1 MYSIS
6 KSAVTLILILLSTAA
21 FAQEKDSDLCEMT
34 SKKVNDTTFVNL
46 KDFTDKF
53 IYDLKYATA
62 DNFLKEVVYDCAE
75 CYLRLKTV
83 KALLIA
89 SELVAKDGY
98 KIKLFDCYRSLDV
111 QKKMWKIVNNPSYVA
126 NPKTGSVHNRGKAV
140 DLTLVDSDGNE
151 LDMGTAFDSFSPKA
165 GHNYKRLS
173 NKILKNRLYLKN
185 KMIESGFAPL
195 SSEWWHYNLDDK
207 LIDDVAN
214 FNWNC
219 D

>member
-1 MYSIS
+1 MLASII
-6 KSAVTLILILLSTAA
+6 AQ
-21 FAQEKDSDLCEMT
+21 AQEKNSQICQKTNEVI
-34 SKKVNDTTFVNL
+34 SDTTFVNL
-46 KDFTDKF
+46 KDYSKNF
-53 IYDLKYATA
+53 IYDLKYATK

-83 KALLIA
+83 KALIIA
-89 SELVAKDGY
+89 SDLFAKDGY

-140 DLTLVDSDGNE
+140 DLTLVDAEGNE

-173 NKILKNRLYLKN
+173 KTILKNRSYLKN
-185 KMIESGFAPL
+185 IMIKSGFAPL
-195 SSEWWHYNLDDK
+195 ASEWWHYNLNDGELDK
-207 LIDDVAN
+207 VAN
-214 FNWNC
+214 FNWDC